1 MIYYATKETMQR
13 FKLKPPEEM
22 TSEIAPLA
30 QAVAKR
36 ERGNPL
42 YEWGCKLFYF
52 DRRKC
57 LQVMH
62 FESRL
67 AVLLFDIKQ
76 AEIVYAADAVA
87 QYVLDAYAGDRVM
100 TAALKA
106 YYASSPLVCFDR
118 LTDRSVIGSM
128 NRLQLE
134 WGFER
139 ICSYIENGVLMSRR
153 INREINERPV
163 SRRLNG
169 KEEWFIPLERF
180 EALIRTRF
188 STRSQ

>member
-1 MIYYATKETMQR
+1 MIFYATRDTMQR
-13 FKLKPPEEM
+13 FNLKPSNEM
-22 TSEIAPLA
+22 TSEIAPFA
-30 QAVAKR
+30 QAVVKR

-57 LQVMH
+57 LQMMH

-76 AEIVYAADAVA
+76 SEIVYAADAVA
-87 QYVLDAYAGDRVM
+87 RYALEAYAGDRAMV
-100 TAALKA
+100 AALKA
-106 YYASSPLVCFDR
+106 YYDSSPLVCFER

-128 NRLQLE
+128 NQLQLE

-139 ICSYIENGVLMSRR
+139 IADYIENGVLMSRK

-163 SRRLNG
+163 SRRVNG
-169 KEEWFIPLERF
+169 REEWFKPFERF
-180 EALIRTRF
+180 KSLIKAQF
-188 STRSQ
+188 PAQS